1 MAMNGADLLILVNV
15 GTELSPSYVAVGCQR
30 DATIDESSDTI
41 DVSCKDSRAQRVLA
55 GRYKATI
62 SLDALYIPDDQ
73 AYMALKAANRA
84 GDLILIA
91 REELGVVTETFP
103 AKVDS
108 LSQAFPDQGEAT
120 VSAAFTVDGFPVAV
134 GS

>member
-1 MAMNGADLLILVNV
+1 MAMNGTDLLILANI
-15 GTELSPSYVAVGCQR
+15 GTPESPSYMAVGCQR
-30 DATIDESSDTI
+30 DATIEEATATI
-41 DVSCKDSRAQRVLA
+41 DVSCKDSRAQRVLP
-55 GRYKATI
+55 GRYSATI

-73 AYMALKAANRA
+73 AYQALKDAMRN

-91 REELGVVTETFP
+91 REEAGTVTETFP
-103 AKVDS
+103 ALVGS

-120 VSAAFTVDGFPVAV
+120 VAASFTVDGFPVPA

>member
-1 MAMNGADLLILVNV
+1 MAMNGSDLLILVNI
-15 GTELSPSYVAVGCQR
+15 GTPESPSYMAVGCQR
-30 DATIDESSDTI
+30 DATIDEASATI
-41 DVSCKDSRAQRVLA
+41 DVSCKDSRAQRVLP
-55 GRYKATI
+55 GRYSATI

-73 AYMALKAANRA
+73 AYQALKDANRN

-120 VSAAFTVDGFPVAV
+120 VAASFTVDGFPVPA